1 MSCSF
6 LREWT
11 FLQSWE
17 EISSEIVW
25 TAKACCVLFFPFWLT
40 STLNHPMAI
49 YSANEIRTFYLE
61 FSSYNSCY
69 NITEILLHQAL
80 KVMSIKYIKNSYNL
94 QISDFM
100 DLNKLNKSLKSKD
113 RICFKCT
120 HGVVLVV
127 KINGESLK
135 FRRL

>member
-1 MSCSF
+1 
-6 LREWT
+6 
-11 FLQSWE
+11 
-17 EISSEIVW
+17 
-25 TAKACCVLFFPFWLT
+25 
-40 STLNHPMAI
+40 MAI

-80 KVMSIKYIKNSYNL
+80 KVTSIYL

-100 DLNKLNKSLKSKD
+100 DPNNLNKSLKSKD

>member
-1 MSCSF
+1 MRMKF
-6 LREWT
+6 R
-11 FLQSWE
+11 
-17 EISSEIVW
+17 
-25 TAKACCVLFFPFWLT
+25 LF
-40 STLNHPMAI
+40 I
-49 YSANEIRTFYLE
+49 IE

-113 RICFKCT
+113 RICF
-120 HGVVLVV
+120 
-127 KINGESLK
+127 
-135 FRRL
+135 

>member
-1 MSCSF
+1 MKF
-6 LREWT
+6 R
-11 FLQSWE
+11 
-17 EISSEIVW
+17 
-25 TAKACCVLFFPFWLT
+25 LF
-40 STLNHPMAI
+40 I
-49 YSANEIRTFYLE
+49 IE

-113 RICFKCT
+113 RICF
-120 HGVVLVV
+120 
-127 KINGESLK
+127 
-135 FRRL
+135 

>member
-1 MSCSF
+1 
-6 LREWT
+6 
-11 FLQSWE
+11 
-17 EISSEIVW
+17 
-25 TAKACCVLFFPFWLT
+25 
-40 STLNHPMAI
+40 MAV
-49 YSANEIRTFYLE
+49 YSANEIRTFIIE

-113 RICFKCT
+113 RICF
-120 HGVVLVV
+120 
-127 KINGESLK
+127 
-135 FRRL
+135 